1 MEPNAPPPAQKKPIP
16 WLEII
21 LILVLV
27 LMIIVSVNALFGEA
41 IAAEFQKLCTRYEF
55 LCP

>member
-1 MEPNAPPPAQKKPIP
+1 MESNSPPPAQKKSIP

-27 LMIIVSVNALFGEA
+27 LMVIISINALFGEA
-41 IAAEFQKLCTRYEF
+41 IADQIRQLCTRYDF